1 MLIVCEDIFDVPC
14 LLKALFFYFAYRRFT
29 YIQRMKKK
37 KKKKKYRKKK
47 EESSKRFL
55 THTQTHNCIPTT
67 SKKLQGVSFLFYNL
81 PLSVYRHPHIHKYVE
96 GWFKSLYT
104 SNNVYVYTHIYIKKK
119 NVSFISPILLR
130 DESIWYGG
138 ATPSEAFCLF
148 GHAQQ
153 LILYTDS
160 SPLLRNPSFAHHCR
174 RGFSHLLF
182 FVFFVLLILFLFIS
196 LNFCIYVC
204 NVCMYMDSCV
214 IYRRRFI
221 IHIHVMIHDPCRNN
235 LMQTIYYTFFLT
247 SSSSSLLIEAIPSS

>member
-153 LILYTDS
+153 LIYYTLTAAPFYGI
-160 SPLLRNPSFAHHCR
+160 PLLHIIAGGASRISYSSCSSF
-174 RGFSHLLF
+174 FLF
-182 FVFFVLLILFLFIS
+182 F
-196 LNFCIYVC
+196 
-204 NVCMYMDSCV
+204 
-214 IYRRRFI
+214 
-221 IHIHVMIHDPCRNN
+221 
-235 LMQTIYYTFFLT
+235 
-247 SSSSSLLIEAIPSS
+247 SSLFPSIFVYICM